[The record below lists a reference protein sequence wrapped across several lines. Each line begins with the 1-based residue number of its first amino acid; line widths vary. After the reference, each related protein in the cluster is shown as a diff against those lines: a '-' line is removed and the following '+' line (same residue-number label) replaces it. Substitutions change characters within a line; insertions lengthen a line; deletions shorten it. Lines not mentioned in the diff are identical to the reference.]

1 MTFDLDIEP
10 RKLMG
15 ATLYGPGKDKIG
27 TIGQVYL
34 DDMTRRPEWA
44 TVSTGLFGRRESFV
58 PLDGAEQVED
68 GVIVP
73 FDKDTIKDAPNVEPD
88 RGHISREEEEELDE
102 YYQRRASRSPRDGEA
117 DTDSERNDDDAL
129 YEQYENGGRDRE
141 DDDLL
146 LGKQSSSASAEEPTS
161 AAGGTGGEP
170 RLRRWVET
178 DYESVEVPVRR
189 ERVAL
194 GDEDEDDQY

>member
-1 MTFDLDIEP
+1 MTFDLDVEP
-10 RKLMG
+10 RELMG
-15 ATLYGPGKDKIG
+15 ATLYGPGKEKIG

-58 PLDGAEQVED
+58 PLDDAERTDD
-68 GVIVP
+68 GVVVP

-88 RGHISREEEEELDE
+88 LGHISPEEEAKLDE
-102 YYQRRASRSPRDGEA
+102 YYQRRASRSSA
-117 DTDSERNDDDAL
+117 DTETDTDRDDDDDVV

-141 DDDLL
+141 EDDLL
-146 LGKQSSSASAEEPTS
+146 LGTQSSSGSAEE
-161 AAGGTGGEP
+161 AGFAGGTGGEP

-194 GDEDEDDQY
+194 GDEDTDDRY